1 MAMQREGKNN
11 QIVSMRCFEELVQ
24 SLWYVLRL
32 VCPVGVCV
40 CWCGG
45 TEGGGGA
52 GRGGEGDEMRDG
64 A

>member
-1 MAMQREGKNN
+1 MICFKT
-11 QIVSMRCFEELVQ
+11 SMSGRC
-24 SLWYVLRL
+24 
-32 VCPVGVCV
+32 VCV

-45 TEGGGGA
+45 TEGGDGGA